1 MFVGVVKGF
10 VKLAEK
16 RRFNE
21 EGIVDDKE
29 ASVDEG
35 VVFELTPPPPPEEEP
50 EEGDMMGLRKG
61 FGLMDDEAEKVAIG
75 EVGAAEEEE
84 EEDELGPEKPKDV
97 DMDRW
102 RGSEIESGGVF
113 VVLLLV

>member
-1 MFVGVVKGF
+1 
-10 VKLAEK
+10 LAEK

-21 EGIVDDKE
+21 GIFDDKE
-29 ASVDEG
+29 ASVDAG
-35 VVFELTPPPPPEEEP
+35 VAFEPPPPPPPEEET

-75 EVGAAEEEE
+75 DVGAPEE
-84 EEDELGPEKPKDV
+84 EEDEVGPEKPKDV

-102 RGSEIESGGVF
+102 RGSEIESGAVF
-113 VVLLLV
+113 VVLSLV

>member
-1 MFVGVVKGF
+1 MVVKGF

-16 RRFNE
+16 RRFKE
-21 EGIVDDKE
+21 EGILDDKE

-35 VVFELTPPPPPEEEP
+35 VAFEPEPPPPPEEEP

-61 FGLMDDEAEKVAIG
+61 FGLMDDEAEKVATG

-84 EEDELGPEKPKDV
+84 GVGPEKPKDV

-102 RGSEIESGGVF
+102 RGSEIESGAVF